1 MKDQFQVHGMNINAI
16 CSFLDTNNSHR
27 NKDIWTDIIN
37 DITRIDIERTWIT
50 PKVHLGILMASYS
63 PSSCSLCIWRHK
75 CHRTLFKTNIRRHKC
90 HRTLF
95 KTSIWRHK
103 CHRPFAQ
110 EIISSI
116 EDRDETIQIV

>member
-1 MKDQFQVHGMNINAI
+1 MKDQFQVHGMNIDAI
-16 CSFLDTNNSHR
+16 CSFLDTNSSHR

-37 DITRIDIERTWIT
+37 DIMRIDIERTWIT

-75 CHRTLFKTNIRRHKC
+75 CHR
-90 HRTLF
+90 
-95 KTSIWRHK
+95 
-103 CHRPFAQ
+103 PFAQ

-116 EDRDETIQIV
+116 EDRDETIQIVQL